1 MENDFLN
8 PQKARELVEIY
19 QWFLQNPDKY
29 SYEGLSRKDF
39 LFLVASIGTLFDVEN
54 LEQVVKILEN
64 IANNK
69 NVIPTHA
76 AIPVNLKD
84 LIEEYEKW
92 ESLRREKVLKKAVM
106 SRFINKQK
114 NCQVQSQ

>member
-69 NVIPTHA
+69 KVIKKEKKKGGETTKKKKTTKDNLDEWVEQARTIEIVA
-76 AIPVNLKD
+76 ALVMGGIP
-84 LIEEYEKW
+84 
-92 ESLRREKVLKKAVM
+92 
-106 SRFINKQK
+106 
-114 NCQVQSQ
+114 